1 MNTEEVVRNDFP
13 TGFRGWKR
21 KAVRE
26 HLVAVA
32 AEMKRMEDRP
42 ISDLVSD
49 SVRELIEESEEQT
62 DALRQAAEAEADNL
76 ADLAREDADA
86 LRLEAEELLEEARA
100 EAERI
105 RTSAESEATERL
117 TEAEEAVNQF
127 IGEAILLGERVD
139 HFGDEL
145 ARSFGMNPSLPP
157 LTKRR
162 FARASLVAEVEA
174 VPAGVE

>member
-1 MNTEEVVRNDFP
+1 MDTEDVVRNDFP

-32 AEMKRMEDRP
+32 AEMKRMENRP

-49 SVRELIEESEEQT
+49 SVHELIEETEQQT
-62 DALRQAAEAEADNL
+62 EAMRQAAEAEADSL
-76 ADLAREDADA
+76 ANLAREDAEA
-86 LRLEAEELLEEARA
+86 LRLQAEETLDEARHEAEKIRSSA
-100 EAERI
+100 EAEAKERL
-105 RTSAESEATERL
+105 SEAEG
-117 TEAEEAVNQF
+117 AVNQF
-127 IGEAILLGERVD
+127 IGEAILLGERVE